1 MKHSDSDLNQLL
13 SGIIIRSALRIKNE
27 AQRVFK
33 AEGCDVTPEQ
43 CGILRILLKTGGHSQ
58 RELSEKTFKDMPNIT
73 RILDILEKQGLAVRK
88 RHEKDRRSFKI
99 FLTGKG
105 RKVEKK
111 LLSIIMSIEK
121 KVNKN
126 LSRSDISCIKKVL
139 RTIYRNLGEIPT
151 F

>member
-1 MKHSDSDLNQLL
+1 MKRSDSDFNQLL
-13 SGIIIRSALRIKNE
+13 GSIIIRIALRIKNE
-27 AQRVFK
+27 AQRMFK

-43 CGILRILLKTGGHSQ
+43 WVILKTLLETGGHSQ
-58 RELSEKTFKDMPNIT
+58 RELSEKTCKDMPNIT
-73 RILDILEKQGLAVRK
+73 RILDILEEQGLAVRK

-111 LLSIIMSIEK
+111 LSSTIMSIEK

-126 LSRSDISCIKKVL
+126 LGRSEIACVKKVL
-139 RTIYRNLGEIPT
+139 RAIYRNLGETPA

>member
-1 MKHSDSDLNQLL
+1 MKRSDSDCNQLL
-13 SGIIIRSALRIKNE
+13 SGIIVRIAFRIKNE

-43 CGILRILLKTGGHSQ
+43 WGVLKILLETGGYSQ

-111 LLSIIMSIEK
+111 LLSIIISIEK

-126 LSRSDISCIKKVL
+126 LSRSEIACIKKVL
-139 RTIYRNLGEIPT
+139 RTIYRNLGETPT

>member
-1 MKHSDSDLNQLL
+1 MGCFKD
-13 SGIIIRSALRIKNE
+13 AL
-27 AQRVFK
+27 
-33 AEGCDVTPEQ
+33 GD
-43 CGILRILLKTGGHSQ
+43 GGHSQ

-105 RKVEKK
+105 KKVKKK
-111 LLSIIMSIEK
+111 LSSTIMLIEK
-121 KVNKN
+121 TVNKN
-126 LSRSDISCIKKVL
+126 LSQSEIACVKKVL
-139 RTIYRNLGEIPT
+139 RTIYRNLGETPT

>member
-1 MKHSDSDLNQLL
+1 MERLGSGCNQLL
-13 SGIIIRSALRIKNE
+13 SGIIVRIALRIKNE

-33 AEGCDVTPEQ
+33 TEGCDVTPEQ
-43 CGILRILLKTGGHSQ
+43 WGVLKMLLETGGHSQ

-105 RKVEKK
+105 RKVKKK
-111 LLSIIMSIEK
+111 LSATIMLIEE

-126 LSRSDISCIKKVL
+126 LSRSEIACVKKVL
-139 RTIYRNLGEIPT
+139 RTIYRNFGEIPT

>member
-1 MKHSDSDLNQLL
+1 MKRSDSDLNQLL
-13 SGIIIRSALRIKNE
+13 SGIIIRTALRIKNE

-33 AEGCDVTPEQ
+33 AEGCNITPEQ
-43 CGILRILLKTGGHSQ
+43 WAILRTLIKTGGHSQ
-58 RELSEKTFKDMPNIT
+58 RELSEKTFKDTPNIT

-105 RKVEKK
+105 RKMEKK
-111 LLSIIMSIEK
+111 LSHTIMLIEK

-126 LSRSDISCIKKVL
+126 LDRSEITGFKKVL
-139 RTIYRNLGEIPT
+139 RAIYRNLGETPT